1 MTSCHES
8 HDVTKSDL
16 PSISRSANVLFSP
29 FLSVLSLFK
38 VLLVD
43 IGRNLGIFVYVTHEH
58 AC

>member
-1 MTSCHES
+1 MGVACT
-8 HDVTKSDL
+8 
-16 PSISRSANVLFSP
+16 RSANVLFSP

-43 IGRNLGIFVYVTHEH
+43 IGKNLGIFVYVTHEH